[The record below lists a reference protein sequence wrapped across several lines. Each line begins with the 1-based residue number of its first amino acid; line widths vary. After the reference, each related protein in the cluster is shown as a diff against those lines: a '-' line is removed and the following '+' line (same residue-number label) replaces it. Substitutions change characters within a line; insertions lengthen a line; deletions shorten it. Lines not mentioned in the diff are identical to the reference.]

1 MFGLRKTLGSIVMV
15 VLFLALASLATF
27 FYNTDQEKQKEI
39 ANSDLAQKGQ
49 IALGTLMGASESAVD
64 VNLQKNI
71 GPGKTIIDY
80 IRKIDWK
87 TLAQEKKTGDENSD
101 LDFNPE
107 ADSEVKTDSETDS
120 SDSTPG
126 FWSKFAGLV
135 KKEWSDN
142 QKEENTPTEIEET
155 PPTDQNEQK
164 LFNYQKTE
172 TGAEI
177 IFKAKSGQDY
187 KLPLPFKFLSNF

>member
-1 MFGLRKTLGSIVMV
+1 MFGLRKTLGSIVIV
-15 VLFLALASLATF
+15 VLFLALASLAAF

-49 IALGTLMGASESAVD
+49 IALGALVGASESAVD

-80 IRKIDWK
+80 ISKIDWK
-87 TLAQEKKTGDENSD
+87 TLMQGTKTEEGWSNSGSD
-101 LDFNPE
+101 TNSEASPE
-107 ADSEVKTDSETDS
+107 AESEVNPDNTS
-120 SDSTPG
+120 G

-135 KKEWSDN
+135 EKEWFEN
-142 QKEENTPTEIEET
+142 QKEENIQPEAGETTPA
-155 PPTDQNEQK
+155 DQSESK
-164 LFNYQKTE
+164 LFDYQKTE

-177 IFKAKSGQDY
+177 VFKAESGREY
-187 KLPLPFKFLSNF
+187 KLPLPFKFLTRF

>member
-1 MFGLRKTLGSIVMV
+1 MFGLRKTLGSIIMV
-15 VLFLALASLATF
+15 VLFLALASLAAF
-27 FYNTDQEKQKEI
+27 FYNLDQDKQEEI

-49 IALGTLMGASESAVD
+49 VALGTLMGVSESAVD

-80 IRKIDWK
+80 IRKINWK
-87 TLAQEKKTGDENSD
+87 TLMQEKKTGDESSNSD
-101 LDFNPE
+101 SNLNSE
-107 ADSEVKTDSETDS
+107 MDSEAN
-120 SDSTPG
+120 SDNSTPG

-135 KKEWSDN
+135 QKEWSDN
-142 QKEENTPTEIEET
+142 QTEENTQTETEEA
-155 PPTDQNEQK
+155 PPVDQNEQK

-177 IFKAKSGQDY
+177 IFKAKNGADY
-187 KLPLPFKFLSNF
+187 KLPVPFKFLSNF